1 MTMDLL
7 ERDEYL
13 SALDE
18 ALRQAASGHGRI
30 ALISGE
36 AGIGKTALVERF
48 ADAPADLRVLWGAC
62 EALFTPRPLGP
73 FYDIAQQTASPLRAL
88 LDGETN
94 RPLLFAAILD
104 DLTRSPAVLVIED
117 IHWADEA
124 TLDLIKYLGRRIHRT
139 SSLLILTWRDD
150 ELGRDHPLRFVLGD
164 LPAREVTRLRLF
176 PLSQSAVATLA
187 QQAHRPSRQLHAIT
201 GGNSFFVTEVLAS
214 DAPGVPTSVSDAVL
228 ARLARR
234 SSEARRLV
242 EAVSIAPGQI
252 EQEIV
257 TAISASDDVTLDEC
271 LSTGVLRLDGGAVR
285 FRHELARQAV
295 EGALSPA
302 RRQALNAQVLRALL
316 ERVEIPGAE
325 KPSLARLVHHAAQA
339 EDAALVLRFAP
350 EAARQASARGAH
362 REAAAH
368 YQTALRSA
376 ETLDPEQRAV
386 LLDGL
391 ANERFLTGRMEE
403 AVAPYE
409 TALALWRALDHIEKV
424 GHTLRRLSRLHWFLG
439 RNAEAER
446 YAMEAV
452 EALETLPP
460 GRELAMAYGSLA
472 HLGTRAA
479 ASADTLF
486 WGERAIA
493 LAERLGDYE
502 TLSYALNSVGQVEM
516 ASGVESGRAKLDR
529 SLAIALEYG
538 YEEHAARAYANLA
551 INRIVCREYAEA
563 ERYLQEGIAY
573 CAERDLGP
581 QGHFM
586 RWVQARSRL
595 DQGDWVAAV
604 EGADAVLNV
613 PWMAVTN
620 RIPALLVLG
629 LVRTRRGDPGAE
641 AALDEARDLA
651 LAIGESQRI
660 ESVAAARAE
669 WRWLQGDLAGC
680 VAEARIGFHP
690 EFSTTRPWSMWY
702 QGEVM
707 IWLWRGGGLSEAP
720 AGTPAPYA
728 LQIAGDWRGA
738 ADAWEQIGCPY
749 EQALALLNGDEAAQR
764 EALTIFEQ
772 LGAAPAAE
780 IARRKLLR
788 AGVRG
793 LPRGP
798 RSATQANPAGLT
810 PRQFEILLLLAEGLR
825 NAEIAERL
833 STTPKTVEHHITA
846 VLTKLNARS
855 RAEAVRCAYEA
866 GLIPRSATTPST
878 S

>member
-1 MTMDLL
+1 M
-7 ERDEYL
+7 
-13 SALDE
+13 
-18 ALRQAASGHGRI
+18 
-30 ALISGE
+30 
-36 AGIGKTALVERF
+36 
-48 ADAPADLRVLWGAC
+48 AP
-62 EALFTPRPLGP
+62 T
-73 FYDIAQQTASPLRAL
+73 LRAL

-124 TLDLIKYLGRRIHRT
+124 TLDLIKYLGRRIQRT

-150 ELGRDHPLRFVLGD
+150 ELGKDHPLRFVLGD

-176 PLSQSAVATLA
+176 PLSEGSVATLA
-187 QQAHRPSRQLHAIT
+187 RQAHRRGRQLHAIT
-201 GGNSFFVTEVLAS
+201 GGNPFFVTEALAS

-234 SSEARRLV
+234 SPEARRLV
-242 EAVSIAPGQI
+242 EVVAIAPGQI
-252 EQEIV
+252 EQEVV
-257 TAISASDDVTLDEC
+257 TAISVSDDATLDEC

-302 RRQALNAQVLRALL
+302 RRQALNAQVLHALL
-316 ERVEIPGAE
+316 ERVEIPGE

-339 EDAALVLRFAP
+339 EDVALVLRFAP
-350 EAARQASARGAH
+350 DAARQASSRGAH

-368 YQTALRSA
+368 YQTALRYA
-376 ETLDPEQRAV
+376 DTLDPESRAV

-409 TALALWRALDHIEKV
+409 AALALWRALERTEQV

-439 RNAEAER
+439 GNAEAER
-446 YAMEAV
+446 YAMQAV
-452 EALETLPP
+452 ETLETLPP

-529 SLAIALEYG
+529 SLAIALEHD

-551 INRIVCREYAEA
+551 IFKVVVRQYSEA

-573 CAERDLGP
+573 CAEHELGP
-581 QGHFM
+581 QGHFL

-595 DQGDWVAAV
+595 DQGDWAAA
-604 EGADAVLNV
+604 GDDAAAILSV
-613 PWMAVTN
+613 PWMAITN

-629 LVRTRRGDPGAE
+629 LVRARRGDPGAE
-641 AALDEARDLA
+641 AALDEARNLA

-680 VAEARIGFHP
+680 LAEARAGFHP

-728 LQIAGDWRGA
+728 LQIAGDWRAA
-738 ADAWEQIGCPY
+738 ADAWAEIGSPY
-749 EQALALLNGDEAAQR
+749 EQALALLNGDEAARR
-764 EALTIFEQ
+764 EALVIFER

-780 IARRKLLR
+780 ITRQRLR
-788 AGVRG
+788 AAGVRG

-798 RSATQANPAGLT
+798 RPATQANPYGLT
-810 PRQFEILLLLAEGLR
+810 PRQLEILLLLAEGLR
-825 NAEIAERL
+825 NNEIAARL

-846 VLTKLNARS
+846 ILAKLNAHS

-866 GLIPRSATTPST
+866 GLIPQSATTPST